1 MESNDK
7 LKSLRGK
14 LLITGTIKLETGM
27 HIGASND
34 FAPIGSVDTPF
45 IRDVV
50 TQEPIIPGSSIK
62 GKLRTLLAKSH
73 CNDYIMND
81 IKEDKEENQL
91 VYSFMIYLSQMK
103 LVNCLLI

>member
-1 MESNDK
+1 
-7 LKSLRGK
+7 
-14 LLITGTIKLETGM
+14 M

-62 GKLRTLLAKSH
+62 GKLRTLLAKSPINTINGVFKLDFTH
-73 CNDYIMND
+73 ISICLYISKQLTSF
-81 IKEDKEENQL
+81 ICDK
-91 VYSFMIYLSQMK
+91 
-103 LVNCLLI
+103 